1 MAGWL
6 PTEALPTKARSRA
19 ARAWSRRARARARRI
34 ESCMSFRER
43 WFQKMPGPG
52 AFTHAPTPTPT
63 LPLPVGG
70 RADPPF
76 RKDGARTIPFR
87 AHGARILLSMGRAGW
102 GLVHGREWD
111 RNRADVGW
119 LAGLRA
125 GSRLEPAAEEAINY
139 ARGFCG
145 DGPPAPAVGAGVSV
159 STKR

>member
-52 AFTHAPTPTPT
+52 AFTHAPTLTPT
-63 LPLPVGG
+63 LPLPGGG

-87 AHGARILLSMGRAGW
+87 AHGARILLSMARA
-102 GLVHGREWD
+102 
-111 RNRADVGW
+111 RAPSP
-119 LAGLRA
+119 LQ
-125 GSRLEPAAEEAINY
+125 
-139 ARGFCG
+139 G
-145 DGPPAPAVGAGVSV
+145 DGRVGVGPR
-159 STKR
+159 TGMG